1 MHLLHETTVK
11 NTDGTYEITVYIVE
25 DGKRRGPYTYLI
37 PSDKEV
43 RDFLALYQK
52 GKRDGSRF
60 HGKAL
65 SLLNKHRTRLI
76 RK

>member
-1 MHLLHETTVK
+1 MHLLHEATVK
-11 NTDGTYEITVYIVE
+11 NTDGTYEITVYIIE

-37 PSDKEV
+37 PSEKEV
-43 RDFLALYQK
+43 EDFLRLYRR
-52 GKRDGSRF
+52 GC

-65 SLLNKHRTRLI
+65 QILNKHRTKLI